1 MNNSIQ
7 PTVIV
12 GAGTAGISAAAQL
25 AELGIPSIVLDE
37 APRLGGAVFRGPYR
51 EAIHL
56 PHLDANL
63 CKKINDLRSLYY
75 QHQSLI
81 DLRTSS
87 CVLGPSGDSALIIKD
102 TNKTYELE
110 YQRLIIATGC
120 HERSVPFP
128 GWLLPG
134 VMLMGGVQLQIKSG
148 LVIPGHRMAV
158 VGTGPLLPLIAAQL
172 HKAGVDVVGVYE
184 AGKFGQFAKEALH
197 LLNRPQL
204 MLEGVGLLTYLKQH
218 HIPIH
223 YGMGVVR
230 ADGDESLK
238 QLTVAEY
245 DDDWNPISG
254 TQQVIDLDA
263 AAVGYGFVAR
273 NQLSQLL
280 GIRHEN
286 SLMSGLKPQVNQH
299 YETDKANTYVV
310 GDSAGILG
318 GEGAMAAARIAAVD
332 IAHQLKMISQ
342 NQADQLRTPYQSLLN
357 KVKKFRA
364 AFDRIGRRRAGLL
377 SLADADT
384 VVCRCENVKLCQVD
398 EAIKQ
403 GIKDVTGIKMRTRL
417 GMGDCQGKTCNG
429 YCQDKLKHELQDD
442 NVGYVRPRF
451 PLEPIPFRSIVQGED
466 S

>member
-1 MNNSIQ
+1 MNTSVQ

-37 APRLGGAVFRGPYR
+37 APRLGGAVYRGPYR
-51 EAIHL
+51 EAIRL
-56 PHLDANL
+56 PHLDADL
-63 CKKINDLRSLYY
+63 CKKIDDLRALYY

-81 DLRTSS
+81 DLRTNS
-87 CVLGPSGDSALIIKD
+87 CVLGPSGDSALIVKD
-102 TNKTYELE
+102 SEKTYELQ
-110 YQRLIIATGC
+110 YQSLIIATGC

-148 LVIPGHRMAV
+148 LVKPGHKMAV
-158 VGTGPLLPLIAAQL
+158 VGTGPLLPLIAVQL
-172 HKAGVDVVGVYE
+172 HKAGVNVVGVYE
-184 AGKFGQFAKEALH
+184 AGKLSQFAKEALH

-204 MLEGVGLLTYLKQH
+204 MLQGVGLLTYLKQH
-218 HIPIH
+218 QIPMH

-230 ADGDESLK
+230 ADGNESLK
-238 QLTVAEY
+238 QLTIAEY
-245 DDDWNPISG
+245 DDDWKPILH
-254 TQQVIDLDA
+254 TQQVIDVDA
-263 AAVGYGFVAR
+263 AAVGYGFAAR

-280 GIRHEN
+280 GITHDR
-286 SLMSGLKPQVNQH
+286 SLMSGLKPVVNEY
-299 YETDKANTYVV
+299 YETDKGNTYVI

-318 GEGAMAAARIAAVD
+318 GEGAMAAGHIAAID
-332 IAHQLKMISQ
+332 IARRSHSITTE
-342 NQADQLRTPYQSLLN
+342 QAVELSSPYQSLLN

-364 AFDRIGRRRAGLL
+364 AFDRIGRRRQGLL
-377 SLADADT
+377 TLADADT
-384 VVCRCENVKLCQVD
+384 VVCRCENVKLCQVE
-398 EAIKQ
+398 EAIEQ

-429 YCQDKLKHELQDD
+429 YCQDKLKHQLNEED
-442 NVGYVRPRF
+442 VGYVRPRF
-451 PLEPIPFRSIVQGED
+451 PLEPIPFSSIVEGDE